1 MAESVHQRKDLLDVA
16 ETCTTSLSIPVF
28 QSKKLLPE
36 ARSIYSYEEK
46 PVMCV
51 ENHSST
57 PSSVLNTEAFSQ
69 ASAFHEQKKHVPLM
83 QMQTQGVS
91 MSDRKNTAST
101 IDPSSVTSIDILQTQ
116 TQLPLLQAGS
126 FMKVED
132 AMSLIST
139 AIKAAVS
146 QVLAPIVQ
154 PPPRPRLNGKT
165 DDDDDDDN
173 DDNDGDDG
181 LLCASDCNGS
191 SLNEGLMAAMKEM
204 VAKEVHTYMATC
216 SVPFHG
222 YPSSADIHHHQQPSP
237 HTESYEASTPQSRK
251 KVG

>member
-1 MAESVHQRKDLLDVA
+1 
-16 ETCTTSLSIPVF
+16 
-28 QSKKLLPE
+28 
-36 ARSIYSYEEK
+36 
-46 PVMCV
+46 
-51 ENHSST
+51 
-57 PSSVLNTEAFSQ
+57 
-69 ASAFHEQKKHVPLM
+69 
-83 QMQTQGVS
+83 
-91 MSDRKNTAST
+91 
-101 IDPSSVTSIDILQTQ
+101 
-116 TQLPLLQAGS
+116 
-126 FMKVED
+126 MKVED

-154 PPPRPRLNGKT
+154 PPPRLRHNGKT
-165 DDDDDDDN
+165 NDDDDEN
-173 DDNDGDDG
+173 DENNDDDG
-181 LLCASDCNGS
+181 LLSASDCNGS

-222 YPSSADIHHHQQPSP
+222 YPNSAGIHHHQQPSP